1 MTLQHA
7 HLYERRIGRRHPL
20 VDQIIWEPQSPRRLF
35 RRASWE
41 QATIIEVSVNGA
53 LVRAHANGGIRL
65 GSRISIGL
73 DQARGL
79 VEVRRIE
86 ACADAK
92 LSYYGVQFIWLDPEL
107 QARFDDA
114 ASTDKPIDLTWQ

>member
-1 MTLQHA
+1 M
-7 HLYERRIGRRHPL
+7 

-41 QATIIEVSVNGA
+41 QATIIEVAVNGA
-53 LVRAHANGGIRL
+53 LVRAHANGGIKL

-73 DQARGL
+73 GQARGL

-86 ACADAK
+86 ACTNTK
-92 LSYYGVQFIWLDPEL
+92 LSYGVQFIWLDSEL

-114 ASTDKPIDLTWQ
+114 ASTDRPIDLTWQ